1 MKGGI
6 DVDHC
11 PFCGSRLI
19 KDKPTGLYECK
30 ACDTLYTINDDTITY
45 LKNSTKILEQLMDD
59 LKLMN
64 EKKFF

>member
-1 MKGGI
+1 ME
-6 DVDHC
+6 HC

-45 LKNSTKILEQLMDD
+45 LNNASIVLEQLAND

-64 EKKFF
+64 KKIF

>member
-6 DVDHC
+6 DMDHC
-11 PFCGSRLI
+11 PFCGSELI

-30 ACDTLYTINDDTITY
+30 ACDVIYTVNGDTIKY
-45 LKNSTKILEQLMDD
+45 LNNASIILEQIWND

-64 EKKFF
+64 EKKF